1 MHNRTLVTVYSL
13 FILMLFTSLAF
24 SQEKSEPL
32 IIDHFCSVL
41 DEIPA
46 VWIDSAKAKIKLH
59 YAHTSHGNQITV
71 GLSRTETQNMF
82 YSYDRSTSSLPDEFD
97 ALCMLDG
104 QIFDDYITPDEY
116 WETTSGMNHT
126 RNVLNNNPEINVSMW
141 CWCTQVNGISETHMQ
156 DYLDSISVLESEF
169 PEVTFVYM
177 TGNAQATGS
186 SGLNRYLRNQQM
198 REYCLA
204 NNKVLFDF
212 ADLDC
217 WYFNPATEQWEQNT
231 TECSS
236 QTYGIEHEMFN
247 DDQGGHT
254 TYISCEQKGRAAWYL
269 AACLAG
275 WDGVTSVIKHENQ
288 TVVDKFAIHPAYPN
302 PFNPTTTI
310 SYSLDKPAFV
320 TIKIYNINGQLVSV
334 LKNDNQSAGQY
345 RVQWKGK
352 NDNGENMVSGCYIVA
367 GQMGGRTFSQKLLLI
382 K

>member
-1 MHNRTLVTVYSL
+1 MKIRTRVTVFLLL
-13 FILMLFTSLAF
+13 FLILFTASAF
-24 SQEKSEPL
+24 SQGRSEPL
-32 IIDHFCSVL
+32 IIDHLCSVL
-41 DEIPA
+41 DEIPP
-46 VWIDSAKAKIKLH
+46 VWIDSAKAKIKWH
-59 YAHTSHGNQITV
+59 YASTSHGTQITI
-71 GLSRTETQNMF
+71 GLNRTESQNSF
-82 YSYDRSTSSLPDEFD
+82 YNCAIANSSLPDEAS
-97 ALCMLDG
+97 ALCMFYG
-104 QIFDDYITPDEY
+104 QISDTYITPDEY
-116 WETTSGMNHT
+116 WETASGMNRT

-141 CWCTQVNGISETHMQ
+141 SWCTQVDGISETHMQ

-198 REYCLA
+198 REYCLV

-217 WYFNPATEQWEQNT
+217 WYFNPTSEQWEQNT
-231 TECSS
+231 TEYNG

-247 DDQGGHT
+247 GDEGGHT

-288 TVVDKFAIHPAYPN
+288 TVADKFAIHPAYPN

-310 SYSLDKPAFV
+310 GYSLDKPAFV
-320 TIKIYNINGQLVSV
+320 TIKIYDINGRLVSV

-345 RVQWKGK
+345 RVKWNGK
-352 NDNGENMVSGCYIVA
+352 NDNGENMVSGCYILA
-367 GQMGGRTFSQKLLLI
+367 AQMGGKSFSQKLLLI